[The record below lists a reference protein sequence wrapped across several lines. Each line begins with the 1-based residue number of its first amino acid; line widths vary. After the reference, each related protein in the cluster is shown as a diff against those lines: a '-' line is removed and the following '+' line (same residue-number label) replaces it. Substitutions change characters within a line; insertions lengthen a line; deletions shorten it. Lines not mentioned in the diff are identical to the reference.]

1 MKNYLQ
7 SCCSLSMIPLIKTKG
22 FFWVFFKYCL
32 KQKKEHERVVVTNH
46 QDWVKNSPTVT
57 SVCLESANLHGCPW
71 LWEAY
76 WHMLKQNIL
85 SLQTNTNLMQ
95 NVRIY
100 SKCFSQ
106 IGNYFVPWMWTK
118 PAPHLSLSRWQDT
131 VNHIDHT
138 DQIRLSHC
146 NRFTSW
152 FTLQSTVMWDFP
164 RAVWKG
170 DCQHL
175 N

>member
-7 SCCSLSMIPLIKTKG
+7 RCCSLSMIPLIKTI
-22 FFWVFFKYCL
+22 FFSNTVSNRKRSMREWWLQTIRTEWKTAPQLPLCVY
-32 KQKKEHERVVVTNH
+32 RVQTFMDVLDYGRHT
-46 QDWVKNSPTVT
+46 DTCS
-57 SVCLESANLHGCPW
+57 SRIF
-71 LWEAY
+71 Y
-76 WHMLKQNIL
+76 
-85 SLQTNTNLMQ
+85 LQTNTNLMQ

-100 SKCFSQ
+100 SKCFWQ